1 MGERADACR
10 RRANDC
16 ELAASR
22 VKDPEVRTVYLDM
35 AARWRRMA
43 AQQEGIDEVLSSLR
57 KAREVGC
64 DEA

>member
-16 ELAASR
+16 VLATSR
-22 VKDPEVRTVYLDM
+22 VKDPEVRTAYLDI

-43 AQQEGIDEVLSSLR
+43 AQQEGIDDVLGDLR
-57 KAREVGC
+57 PPK
-64 DEA
+64 